1 MADKKNVE
9 ATENTVAEDFMN
21 PPVENGAE
29 NEQSAEPVV
38 TAPDKPVENVQ
49 KKAKKVES
57 SVQKKAKN
65 VAQKLLSIQTNIKA
79 PKNLFNSYG
88 GYNYRN
94 AESILESVKPY
105 LEREGCM
112 LLLVDEILQISDRF
126 YVKAN
131 AHFIDTESG
140 DEIVVSACARE
151 SAEKKGMDS
160 SQVTGATSSYARKY
174 ALNGLFLLDDTKDA
188 DTDEYAKT
196 TGSEKKGETV
206 NNGGQQTTNFAN
218 KNKNNNGGDEKW

>member
-29 NEQSAEPVV
+29 KPVV

-112 LLLVDEILQISDRF
+112 LLLVDEILQVSDRF

-196 TGSEKKGETV
+196 TGCETA

>member
-1 MADKKNVE
+1 MNVE

-21 PPVENGAE
+21 PPVEN
-29 NEQSAEPVV
+29 SAEKEQ
-38 TAPDKPVENVQ
+38 TAEKPVENVQ
-49 KKAKKVES
+49 KKAKNVA
-57 SVQKKAKN
+57 QKKAKN

-94 AESILESVKPY
+94 AENILESVKPY

-112 LLLVDEILQISDRF
+112 LLLVDEILQVGDRF
-126 YVKAN
+126 YVKAD
-131 AHFIDTESG
+131 AHFIDAESG
-140 DEIVVSACARE
+140 NEIVVSACARE

-160 SQVTGATSSYARKY
+160 SQVTGVTSSYARKY

-188 DTDEYAKT
+188 DTNEYAKT
-196 TGSEKKGETV
+196 TGGGV
-206 NNGGQQTTNFAN
+206 ANNKSSNQQTTNFAN
-218 KNKNNNGGDEKW
+218 KNNNNKW